1 MIGEFLRRV
10 TAALDTNGVPYM
22 LTGSLASSMYGI
34 PRATNDIDI
43 VIAPA
48 REQLLSLVQLFQRL
62 GLTVEPEAALAAL
75 RARSQFNVIDLPR
88 GLKVDLIVRKER
100 DFSLTEFDRRETHDV
115 EEMSL
120 TLATPED
127 VLIAKLEW
135 SKIGDSERQ
144 LVDVAGILKMQR
156 GTLDFAYIEHWVES
170 LDLQRQWSI
179 AQEIQV

>member
-62 GLTVEPEAALAAL
+62 GLTVESEAALAAL

-115 EEMSL
+115 GEMSL

-135 SKIGDSERQ
+135 SKMGDSERQ
-144 LVDVAGILKMQR
+144 LVDAAGILKMQR
-156 GTLDFAYIEHWVES
+156 DTLDIAYIERWVES
-170 LDLQRQWSI
+170 LDLQGQWNAVQAI
-179 AQEIQV
+179 RV

>member
-1 MIGEFLRRV
+1 
-10 TAALDTNGVPYM
+10 
-22 LTGSLASSMYGI
+22 MYGI

-62 GLTVEPEAALAAL
+62 GLTVESEAALAAL

-115 EEMSL
+115 GEMSL

-135 SKIGDSERQ
+135 SKMGDSERQ
-144 LVDVAGILKMQR
+144 LVDAAGILKMQR
-156 GTLDFAYIEHWVES
+156 DALDFAYIEQWVES
-170 LDLQRQWSI
+170 LDLQEQWSI
-179 AQEIQV
+179 ARERQV